1 MSRVKCKPND
11 GRHSVIVPW
20 NDKCGMLFRQLMSLS
35 RQPFIPITQ
44 YSDSPIFRQFADVR
58 VVRGVLLEI
67 VARLYAAPVLWNSL
81 PDNYRNCSNFNEF
94 KNLISFWN
102 GKSYTCIAG
111 QNSYFFCE
119 GRYTKTFSVLLF
131 ICFALHDY
139 HFICVLYFVLCFAV
153 LLCFIALCITC
164 FAI

>member
-1 MSRVKCKPND
+1 
-11 GRHSVIVPW
+11 
-20 NDKCGMLFRQLMSLS
+20 MLFRQLMSLS

-111 QNSYFFCE
+111 QNSYFFVRGSIPKLSLFC
-119 GRYTKTFSVLLF
+119 FLFFLLCIIILFVCF
-131 ICFALHDY
+131 ILCFAL
-139 HFICVLYFVLCFAV
+139 LCFYVSLHYVLPALQFNCACLIVMNMYV
-153 LLCFIALCITC
+153 LLVSVWF
-164 FAI
+164 

>member
-1 MSRVKCKPND
+1 
-11 GRHSVIVPW
+11 
-20 NDKCGMLFRQLMSLS
+20 MLFRQLMSLS

-102 GKSYTCIAG
+102 GKSCTCIACP
-111 QNSYFFCE
+111 NSQLFVT
-119 GRYTKTFSVLLF
+119 GRYTRTFSVLLF
-131 ICFALHDY
+131 IFLLCIIILFVCFILCFAL
-139 HFICVLYFVLCFAV
+139 LCFYVSLHYV
-153 LLCFIALCITC
+153 LLALQFNCACLIVMNMYVLLVSVW
-164 FAI
+164 F